1 MIIVICNSLQH
12 GSDCTPQEII
22 FYSKYY
28 NMKNIDKL
36 KCISS
41 RSPRMMKQLKILE
54 GNRLG
59 VERSDP
65 SWIYSN

>member
-1 MIIVICNSLQH
+1 MILVICRSLQH
-12 GSDCTPQEII
+12 GSDYTPEEII

-28 NMKNIDKL
+28 NVKNIDKL
-36 KCISS
+36 KRISS
-41 RSPRMMKQLKILE
+41 RSPRMILE

-65 SWIYSN
+65 S